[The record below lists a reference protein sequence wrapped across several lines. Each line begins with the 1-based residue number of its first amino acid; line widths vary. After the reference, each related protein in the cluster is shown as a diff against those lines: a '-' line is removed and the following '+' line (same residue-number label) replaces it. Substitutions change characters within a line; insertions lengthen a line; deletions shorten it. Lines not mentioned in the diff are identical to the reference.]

1 MAKLGNIIEWA
12 FLFSENEVCESVFET
27 VEGTLSHLLIVSVK
41 LDGPLLSLM
50 HFAIDWGFKKVLAE
64 FMSIKCNLWS
74 TVLWHSKVFID
85 IWKLLHQYIY
95 LSTDF
100 FFIAMTFLVQHVSE
114 WCGLWFLCWLWGM
127 GTTTPCRKRRWH
139 NVRDQDGDPCHV
151 YFCKWWS

>member
-64 FMSIKCNLWS
+64 FMSIKCLCS
-74 TVLWHSKVFID
+74 GQFVVHSFMA
-85 IWKLLHQYIY
+85 Q
-95 LSTDF
+95 
-100 FFIAMTFLVQHVSE
+100 
-114 WCGLWFLCWLWGM
+114 
-127 GTTTPCRKRRWH
+127 
-139 NVRDQDGDPCHV
+139 
-151 YFCKWWS
+151 